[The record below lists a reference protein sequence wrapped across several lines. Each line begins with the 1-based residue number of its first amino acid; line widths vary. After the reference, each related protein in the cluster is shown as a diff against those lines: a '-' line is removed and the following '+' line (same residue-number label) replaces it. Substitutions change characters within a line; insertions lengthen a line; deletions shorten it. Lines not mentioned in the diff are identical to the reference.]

1 MISIKK
7 TKKAGV
13 QRYSNNENVK
23 RFLMCKKGDAGINWL
38 LGVVLGVAIV
48 ALLIGVVSAA
58 IPTLWS
64 SVMSKITEV
73 LG

>member
-1 MISIKK
+1 MKKYTKRMGANMLSIKGQ
-7 TKKAGV
+7 T
-13 QRYSNNENVK
+13 K
-23 RFLMCKKGDAGINWL
+23 RFLLCQKGDAGINWL

-48 ALLIGVVSAA
+48 AILIGIVSAA

>member
-1 MISIKK
+1 MKK
-7 TKKAGV
+7 YTKNAGANKLSFKG
-13 QRYSNNENVK
+13 QTK
-23 RFLMCKKGDAGINWL
+23 RFLLCKKGDAGINWL

-48 ALLIGVVSAA
+48 AILIGIVSAA